1 MVQYGNAFTV
11 MDLYRLPTYLR
22 LFYYKKLVDSKKK
35 ETEQIKSTNKSS
47 KVRFKR

>member
-11 MDLYRLPTYLR
+11 MDLYKLPTYLR
-22 LFYYKKLVDSKKK
+22 LFYYKKLIDSKKK
-35 ETEQIKSTNKSS
+35 ESEQVKNTNNSS

>member
-22 LFYYKKLVDSKKK
+22 LFYYIIFIDSKKK
-35 ETEQIKSTNKSS
+35 ESEQIKNTNKSS